1 MVIVGTVY
9 GWTTI
14 SLPYLIS
21 GTGDVPITITLD
33 ESSWMVS
40 LTILG
45 SMIGSL
51 VAAQLADRGGRKE
64 CLLVSSIICTIGWF
78 IIYEATSVPM
88 LYIAR
93 VFLGIGVGIAR
104 TINPMFVSEVADIN
118 IRATLGTIIAVNVY
132 AGALVTCALGI
143 WLTYKYLLLVLI
155 LISFTSI
162 LSNMCF
168 PETPYFLVAKGQN
181 KKACKS
187 IAYYKGIV
195 DPERVKI
202 ELRDLR
208 AQTRYELHPKSRYE
222 VHQQSSSVLPSQ
234 PGSDLPSQSRRDLT
248 PQSSSDLPS
257 QPRSDLPSQSRR
269 DLTPQSSS
277 DLPSQPGSDLPSQSR
292 REAHSGSFWEVV
304 DTDPISSPSSTDSPS
319 QPTSV
324 IHTEVICDVHQ
335 QSTGE
340 LHRPSASEI
349 HRPSTSKINQ
359 PPTNEINPDQ
369 ICEIQS
375 RSRSDLRIQSNED
388 TSSDLQSSV
397 GSRESTNI
405 DEIYMDGTKY
415 TCITKLQAILHQ
427 SNRKA
432 LFIMLG
438 MIMAQQLS
446 GNFITTQYLEVLLN
460 KTTIVIDPQEASV
473 LVQFFSLASG
483 SLTILTVEFVGRR
496 TFLLISTAG
505 SCLTLNILATYLL
518 LVEHKYNISNASI
531 VPVIDLI
538 IYQVVFQLGLGTLS
552 NVLLCDLFPTELKG
566 FVGAIIVIFDGI
578 IGFTVSK
585 LYQVITDNVGSYAI
599 YYIFTAS
606 CFLAYIVVFLWIPET
621 KGKTYHEIKALLVG
635 ENLNS
640 PNEEVSTAEMDSRE
654 NDRRKCTDNP

>member
-51 VAAQLADRGGRKE
+51 VAAQWADRGGRKE
-64 CLLVSSIICTIGWF
+64 CLLVSSTICTIGWF
-78 IIYEATSVPM
+78 IIYEAKSVRM
-88 LYIAR
+88 LYFAR
-93 VFLGIGVGIAR
+93 GILGIGVGIAR

-132 AGALVTCALGI
+132 AGALLTCALGI
-143 WLTYKYLLLVLI
+143 WLTYKYLLLFLI
-155 LISFTSI
+155 LLSFTSI

-181 KKACKS
+181 RKACKS

-195 DPERVKI
+195 DPERVNI

-208 AQTRYELHPKSRYE
+208 AQTRYELYPKSRYE
-222 VHQQSSSVLPSQ
+222 VHQQSSSLLPSQ
-234 PGSDLPSQSRRDLT
+234 PGSDLPSQSRRNLT
-248 PQSSSDLPS
+248 PQSNSDLPS

-269 DLTPQSSS
+269 DLTPQCSS

-292 REAHSGSFWEVV
+292 REAHPGFWEVV
-304 DTDPISSPSSTDSPS
+304 DTDPMSSPSSTDSPS
-319 QPTSV
+319 QPTSEK
-324 IHTEVICDVHQ
+324 HTEVICDVHQ

-349 HRPSTSKINQ
+349 HRPSTRKINR
-359 PPTNEINPDQ
+359 PSTNEINPDQ

-375 RSRSDLRIQSNED
+375 PSRGDLRIQSNED

-397 GSRESTNI
+397 GSRESTDI

-415 TCITKLQAILHQ
+415 ICITKLQAIIHQ

-483 SLTILTVEFVGRR
+483 ILTILTVEFVGRR

-578 IGFTVSK
+578 IGFTVSV
-585 LYQVITDNVGSYAI
+585 LYKVITDNVGSYAI

-640 PNEEVSTAEMDSRE
+640 PNEEVSTAEMDSHE
-654 NDRRKCTDNP
+654 I

>member
-1 MVIVGTVY
+1 MVVVGTVY

-21 GTGDVPITITLD
+21 GTGGVPLTLTPD

-40 LTILG
+40 LTVLG
-45 SMIGSL
+45 SMFGSL
-51 VAAQLADRGGRKE
+51 LAAQLADRIGRKD
-64 CLLVSSIICTIGWF
+64 CLLLSSTICTIGWF
-78 IIYEATSVPM
+78 TICVATSVPM

-93 VFLGIGVGIAR
+93 VLLGIGVGIAR

-118 IRATLGTIIAVNVY
+118 IRGTLGTIIAVNVY

-143 WLTYKYLLLVLI
+143 WLTYKYLLVVLI

-162 LSNMCF
+162 VSNMCF
-168 PETPYFLVAKGQN
+168 PETPYFLAARDTNYTQNPDTNYTNNPVAFYIHN
-181 KKACKS
+181 
-187 IAYYKGIV
+187 
-195 DPERVKI
+195 PEAI
-202 ELRDLR
+202 YPHNQD
-208 AQTRYELHPKSRYE
+208 A
-222 VHQQSSSVLPSQ
+222 
-234 PGSDLPSQSRRDLT
+234 SDLPPQPRSDFPSQSRRDLT

-269 DLTPQSSS
+269 
-277 DLPSQPGSDLPSQSR
+277 
-292 REAHSGSFWEVV
+292 EAHSDSFWEVV
-304 DTDPISSPSSTDSPS
+304 DTEPMSAPSSTDSLS

-324 IHTEVICDVHQ
+324 IHTDVICDVHQ
-335 QSTGE
+335 QPTGE

-349 HRPSTSKINQ
+349 HRPSTSEINQ
-359 PPTNEINPDQ
+359 PSTNEINPDE

-375 RSRSDLRIQSNED
+375 RSTSDLRIQSSVD
-388 TSSDLQSSV
+388 KSSDFQSSV
-397 GSRESTNI
+397 DSRESTDI
-405 DEIYMDGTKY
+405 DEIYMDGTEY
-415 TCITKLQAILHQ
+415 TCMTKLQTILHQ

-432 LFIMLG
+432 LIIMLG

-483 SLTILTVEFVGRR
+483 TLTIITVELIGRR

-538 IYQVVFQLGLGTLS
+538 IYQIVFQLGLGTLS

-599 YYIFTAS
+599 YFIFTTS
-606 CFLAYIVVFLWIPET
+606 CFLAYIAMYLWIPET
-621 KGKTYHEIKALLVG
+621 KGKTYREIKVILVG

-640 PNEEVSTAEMDSRE
+640 PNEEIRTDEMDSRE
-654 NDRRKCTDNP
+654 I

>member
-1 MVIVGTVY
+1 MVVVGTVY

-21 GTGDVPITITLD
+21 GTGGVPLTLTPD

-40 LTILG
+40 LTVLG
-45 SMIGSL
+45 SMFGSL
-51 VAAQLADRGGRKE
+51 LAAQLADRIGRKD
-64 CLLVSSIICTIGWF
+64 CLLLSSTICTIGWF
-78 IIYEATSVPM
+78 TICVATSVPM

-93 VFLGIGVGIAR
+93 VLLGIGVGIAR

-118 IRATLGTIIAVNVY
+118 IRGTLGTIIAVNVY

-143 WLTYKYLLLVLI
+143 WLTYKYLLVVLI

-162 LSNMCF
+162 VSNMCF
-168 PETPYFLVAKGQN
+168 PETPYFLAARGKN
-181 KKACKS
+181 KQACKS

-222 VHQQSSSVLPSQ
+222 LHQQSSSLLHSQ
-234 PGSDLPSQSRRDLT
+234 PGSDLPSQSRRSDLPPQPRSDFPSQSRRDLT

-269 DLTPQSSS
+269 
-277 DLPSQPGSDLPSQSR
+277 
-292 REAHSGSFWEVV
+292 EAHSDSFWEVV
-304 DTDPISSPSSTDSPS
+304 DTEPMSAPSSTDSLS

-324 IHTEVICDVHQ
+324 IHTDVICDVHQ
-335 QSTGE
+335 QPTGE

-349 HRPSTSKINQ
+349 HRPSTSEINQ
-359 PPTNEINPDQ
+359 PSTNEINPDE

-375 RSRSDLRIQSNED
+375 RSTSDLRIQSSVD
-388 TSSDLQSSV
+388 KSSDFQSSV
-397 GSRESTNI
+397 DSRESTDI
-405 DEIYMDGTKY
+405 DEIYMDGTEY
-415 TCITKLQAILHQ
+415 TCMTKLQTILHQ

-432 LFIMLG
+432 LIIMLG

-483 SLTILTVEFVGRR
+483 TLTIITVELIGRR

-538 IYQVVFQLGLGTLS
+538 IYQIVFQLGLGTLS

-599 YYIFTAS
+599 YFIFTTS
-606 CFLAYIVVFLWIPET
+606 CFLAYIAMYLWIPET
-621 KGKTYHEIKALLVG
+621 KGKTYREIKVILVG

-640 PNEEVSTAEMDSRE
+640 PNEEIRTDEMDSRE
-654 NDRRKCTDNP
+654 I

>member
-51 VAAQLADRGGRKE
+51 VAAQLADRGGRKD
-64 CLLVSSIICTIGWF
+64 CLLLSSTICTIGWF
-78 IIYEATSVPM
+78 TMYESTSVPM

-143 WLTYKYLLLVLI
+143 WLTYKYLLLFLI
-155 LISFTSI
+155 LISFASI
-162 LSNMCF
+162 LSNMGS

-181 KKACKS
+181 KQACKS

-234 PGSDLPSQSRRDLT
+234 PGSNLPSQSRRDLT

-257 QPRSDLPSQSRR
+257 Q
-269 DLTPQSSS
+269 
-277 DLPSQPGSDLPSQSR
+277 
-292 REAHSGSFWEVV
+292 
-304 DTDPISSPSSTDSPS
+304 SSTDSPS
-319 QPTSV
+319 QPTCV

-335 QSTGE
+335 QPTGE

-359 PPTNEINPDQ
+359 PSTNEINPDQ

-375 RSRSDLRIQSNED
+375 GSRSDLRIQSNED

-397 GSRESTNI
+397 DSRESTDI

-415 TCITKLQAILHQ
+415 TCITKLQAILLQ

-460 KTTIVIDPQEASV
+460 KTTIDIDPQEASV

-518 LVEHKYNISNASI
+518 LVEHKYNISNFSI

-566 FVGAIIVIFDGI
+566 FVGAIIIIFDGI

-599 YYIFTAS
+599 YFIFTAS

-640 PNEEVSTAEMDSRE
+640 PNEEVNTAEMDSRE
-654 NDRRKCTDNP
+654 I